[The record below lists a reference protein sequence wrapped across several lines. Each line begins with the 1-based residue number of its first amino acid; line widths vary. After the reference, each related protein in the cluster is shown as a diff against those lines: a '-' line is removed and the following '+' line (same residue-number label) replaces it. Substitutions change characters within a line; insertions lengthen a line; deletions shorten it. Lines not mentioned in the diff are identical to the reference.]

1 MTKILVINNHG
12 QFCHLI
18 LRSLRDLDMDAKLVS
33 NGLSEEEIMSHEPGG
48 LILSGGPSMEKTGN
62 CEIYVKNISL
72 PILGICL
79 GHQLIAKTMGGMVGK
94 GVHGGYAQIDIEIVK
109 ENDLFK
115 GLAKKISVWSSHA
128 DELCELPKDFMILA
142 RSKHCDIEAM
152 KHKDRPLYGV
162 QFHPEVSH
170 TNDGGDILLNFLSV
184 CEDYKN

>member
-18 LRSLRDLDMDAKLVS
+18 LRSLRDLDIDAKLVS
-33 NGLSEEEIMSHEPGG
+33 NALSLDEISSHEPDGI
-48 LILSGGPSMEKTGN
+48 ILSGGPSIERTGN
-62 CEIYVKNISL
+62 CDIYIREIKL

-79 GHQLIAKTMGGMVGK
+79 GHQVIAKTMGAEVAM
-94 GVHGGYAQIDIEIVK
+94 GVHGGYAQIDIDIVEK
-109 ENDLFK
+109 NDLFK
-115 GLAKKISVWSSHA
+115 GLDSKISVWSSHA
-128 DELCELPKDFMILA
+128 DELSELPINFILLA

-170 TNDGGDILLNFLSV
+170 TNDGEDIILNFLRV